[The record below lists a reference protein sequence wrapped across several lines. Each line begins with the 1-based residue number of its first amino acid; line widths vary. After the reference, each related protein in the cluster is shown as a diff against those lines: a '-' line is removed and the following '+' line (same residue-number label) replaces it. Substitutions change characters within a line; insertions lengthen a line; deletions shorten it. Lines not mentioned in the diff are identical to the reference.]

1 MKDIDIREWK
11 EYVLED
17 LFDFVNSKAYHSK
30 DVTEIQDRNSGI
42 NYVTRSKFNNGLKC
56 RVVKRDD
63 YVINPKGTISFGA
76 ENADFF
82 YQPEEYITGNKMYYI
97 DTRNISKKAGL
108 FLKSILENAF
118 TKNFSF
124 TDGMVPDRIKKEK
137 IKLPSKLNK
146 KGEYE
151 PDWQYMED
159 YIASTMKLSQE
170 NIDKLQNIIEHK
182 QYVHTEH
189 WLNFNCSDIF
199 IAKNTGNILARDVED
214 GSGSTPYVT
223 ASGVN
228 NGVFAHIDASKYD
241 IIKGHCILIGGKTFT
256 VTYQADDFVS
266 NDSHNFVI
274 RTNGYNISDL
284 SYKYVVTV
292 IRSYFGQKYLWND
305 AVTKDKFLGENI
317 PLPVDSNGK
326 PDWEYMENYM
336 KKILEDAQSKL
347 DKLTCC

>member
-1 MKDIDIREWK
+1 MKDIDIKEWK
-11 EYVLED
+11 EYVLEN

-30 DVTEIQDRNSGI
+30 DVTEIQDKNSGI

-63 YVINPKGTISFGA
+63 YVINPEGTISFGA

-97 DTRNISKKAGL
+97 DTRNISEKAGL

-151 PDWQYMED
+151 PDWLYMEN
-159 YIASTMKLSQE
+159 YIANTMKLSRK
-170 NIDKLQNIIEHK
+170 NIDKLQNIIENK
-182 QYVHTEH
+182 QYVHTEQ

-199 IAKNTGNILARDVED
+199 TAKNTGNILARDVED
-214 GSGSTPYVT
+214 GSGNTPYVT
-223 ASGVN
+223 ASGTN
-228 NGVFAHIDASKYD
+228 NGVFAYIDASKYD
-241 IIKGHCILIGGKTFT
+241 IIEGHCILIGGKTFT

-274 RTNGYNISDL
+274 RVKGYDVSAL
-284 SYKYVVTV
+284 SYIYLVTL
-292 IRSYFGQKYLWND
+292 IRSYFGQKYTWND
-305 AVTKDKFLGENI
+305 AVTKAKFLSDSI
-317 PLPVDSNGK
+317 PLPANSKGE
-326 PDWEYMENYM
+326 PDWKYMENYIA
-336 KKILEDAQSKL
+336 KVEKTAKNRLHYLGCI
-347 DKLTCC
+347 